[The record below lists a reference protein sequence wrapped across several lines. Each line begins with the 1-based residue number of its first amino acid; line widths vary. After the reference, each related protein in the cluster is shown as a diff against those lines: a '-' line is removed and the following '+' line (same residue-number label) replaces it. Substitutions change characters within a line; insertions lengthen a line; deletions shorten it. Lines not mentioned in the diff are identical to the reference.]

1 MSTSNENESKGMS
14 AEELSKFYEIHDV
27 KNCEI
32 DETTGQI
39 IKYDLCEPLV
49 HSYGKGSITYV
60 FKDTKTVMLVSEDS
74 PQNIIELLP
83 YDQLCRIL
91 THEQLAE
98 MFPLDDNV

>member
-32 DETTGQI
+32 DETTGKI
-39 IKYDLCEPLV
+39 ISYDLCEPLV
-49 HSYGKGSITYV
+49 NSYGKGSITYV
-60 FKDTKTVMLVSEDS
+60 FKDTKTIMLVSKDC
-74 PQNIIELLP
+74 PQNIMELLP
-83 YDQLCRIL
+83 FDQLGRIINQ
-91 THEQLAE
+91 EQLDE